1 MNKIIL
7 FFFIFPLIIF
17 SQQIKVTGTIKDYQN
32 RGIQN
37 ASVSLLD
44 QTDDILGYSFTNE
57 NGDYSILL
65 NKSKE
70 NLIKIEIACLGYQKI
85 SLQINDLEKKQNFT
99 LSEKSESLQ
108 EVIINANK
116 KIRTDQD
123 TTFIKVNSFSN
134 KTEQTVEDI
143 LKKLPGIEVLK
154 DGTIKAHGKTIDK
167 LLIEGEDV
175 FDKNYKMLSKN
186 LDAKVL
192 DEVQI
197 IDNFEDNPILKKLNN
212 SDKIA
217 LNLKL
222 KKGLKNVWFGNA
234 TIGSGIISENRWKE
248 NINLGLLKKKIKLFY
263 FGDYNNLGEK
273 ATDLIVANVLDNSK
287 FSEDRIELKAKTL
300 YSIVNNEIQFFSKT
314 QSTFNNAFLNSLS
327 FTSKVKKELSI
338 RGVFYLANDIQNQN
352 SFAITNYNIENN
364 PISFKETN
372 FYNNKKTLA
381 STEIEMKY
389 SPNDKNYITNL
400 FIYKNNPNKT
410 SNNLLFNSEAINQE
424 TVLENYSIYNHLKHT
439 IQLNEKI
446 VLNNYFYVG
455 NDKIN
460 EQTNIL
466 SPNINNFLN
475 ISNEENINLNAN
487 NNLFYFGIKSKV
499 ISKIKKL
506 DFTNS
511 IHLESSNEQFKNNLE
526 FENQNINTYQNNT
539 TLKLLNIFQE
549 NTFRLNFS
557 KKIDI
562 TTSINFQNTE
572 FNNESTSKNIFFI
585 NPSVFFNIK
594 KTSLGSFSLS
604 LAENNTLPEINQLT
618 STFQLTDYRNFFRG
632 TNYKNPIINQ
642 TSSFNYS
649 FYNDEKRFS
658 INSSLLYIN
667 TKSFYNNSSAIT
679 NDFNFNS
686 SIQTKGSQNYNFN
699 FSFVNYIRKLKL
711 ASKIETINNRISSP
725 INVNSTEF
733 SDSKSYINSIKYSAT
748 TYFTTPINFDFGFS
762 YNYFQSQFQNIK
774 TSNIN
779 KDYFLNIN
787 YKISQTIQAESNNS
801 IYLVNNQTY
810 SFNNIILNY
819 TPKESKFSFRF
830 ILNNL
835 LNENQFTFISIN
847 NYSFYQSNIQLVPR
861 YILATIKYRF

>member
-1 MNKIIL
+1 MNKII
-7 FFFIFPLIIF
+7 FIFFIFPLIIF

-327 FTSKVKKELSI
+327 FTSKIKKELSI

-352 SFAITNYNIENN
+352 SSAITNYNIENN

-562 TTSINFQNTE
+562 TTSINFQNTQ

-711 ASKIETINNRISSP
+711 ASKIETINNWISSP

>member
-17 SQQIKVTGTIKDYQN
+17 SQEIKVTGTIKDYQN

-44 QTDDILGYSFTNE
+44 LTDDVLGYSFTNE

-85 SLQINDLEKKQNFT
+85 SLQITDLDKKQNFT
-99 LSEKSESLQ
+99 LLEKSESLQ

-234 TIGSGIISENRWKE
+234 TMGSGIISENRWKE

-287 FSEDRIELKAKTL
+287 FSEDRIEFKAKTL
-300 YSIVNNEIQFFSKT
+300 YSIINNEIQFFSKT

-352 SFAITNYNIENN
+352 SSAITNYNIENN

-424 TVLENYSIYNHLKHT
+424 TILENYSIYNHLKHT

-466 SPNINNFLN
+466 SPKINNFLN
-475 ISNEENINLNAN
+475 ISNKENINLNAN

-618 STFQLTDYRNFFRG
+618 STFQLTDYRSFFRG

-667 TKSFYNNSSAIT
+667 TKSFYNNSSTIT

-711 ASKIETINNRISSP
+711 ASKIETINNWISSP

>member
-17 SQQIKVTGTIKDYQN
+17 SQEIKVTGTIKDYQN

-44 QTDDILGYSFTNE
+44 LTDDVLGYSFTNE

-85 SLQINDLEKKQNFT
+85 SLQITDLDKRQNFT
-99 LSEKSESLQ
+99 LLEKSESLQ

-234 TIGSGIISENRWKE
+234 TMGSGIISENRWKE

-287 FSEDRIELKAKTL
+287 FSEDRIEFKAKTL
-300 YSIVNNEIQFFSKT
+300 YSIVNNEIQLFSKT

-327 FTSKVKKELSI
+327 FTTKVKKELSI

-352 SFAITNYNIENN
+352 SSAITNYNIENN

-424 TVLENYSIYNHLKHT
+424 TILENYSIYNHLKHT

-618 STFQLTDYRNFFRG
+618 STFQLTDYRSYFRG

-667 TKSFYNNSSAIT
+667 TKSFYNNSSTIT

-711 ASKIETINNRISSP
+711 ASKIETINNWISSP

>member
-44 QTDDILGYSFTNE
+44 LTDDVLGYSFTNE

-85 SLQINDLEKKQNFT
+85 SLQITDLDKKQNFT
-99 LSEKSESLQ
+99 LLEKSESLQ

-234 TIGSGIISENRWKE
+234 TMGSGIISENRWKE

-300 YSIVNNEIQFFSKT
+300 YSIINNEIQFFSKT

-352 SFAITNYNIENN
+352 SSAITNYNIENN

-424 TVLENYSIYNHLKHT
+424 TILENYSIYNHLKHT

-475 ISNEENINLNAN
+475 ISNKENINLNAN

-618 STFQLTDYRNFFRG
+618 STFQLTDYRSFFRG

-667 TKSFYNNSSAIT
+667 TKSFYNNSSTIT

-711 ASKIETINNRISSP
+711 ASKIETINNWISSP